1 MSIVTTTTPNTDA
14 ETSPATEDEP
24 VQETKAERA
33 ERAESEELAALW
45 RRFGATRDSNTRERL
60 VLTYAPLAKYVA
72 GRIGSQLP
80 SYIDIEDLTS
90 YGLVGLLDAIDRFEP
105 SRGVKFE
112 TFALTRI
119 RGAIIDELRSLDW
132 APRALR
138 HRQRQLMRAMASIE
152 QREGRPATDDELAS
166 SLEVDVSELD
176 GLLAEIAS
184 SSMVALEEV
193 FATAGGD
200 DERFSLGDA
209 IEDVSSPDPSA
220 ASEHAAI
227 RDLLADAIV
236 RLPERERIVVSLYHY
251 DNLSLR
257 EIGDV
262 LGVTESRASQLRTK
276 AIMRLR
282 SALDSEGVEGGASL
296 PRPS

>member
-1 MSIVTTTTPNTDA
+1 MPGEHVATTSKPTVEKPEDKTSEASTDKKPDR
-14 ETSPATEDEP
+14 SD
-24 VQETKAERA
+24 
-33 ERAESEELAALW
+33 SEELAALW
-45 RRFGATRDSNTRERL
+45 RRFGATRDPLSRERL

-105 SRGVKFE
+105 ERGVKFE

-152 QREGRPATDDELAS
+152 QREGRPATDEELAS
-166 SLEVDVSELD
+166 SLEVHVSELD

-193 FATAGGD
+193 FATTGGD

-209 IEDVSSPDPSA
+209 IEDTSSPDPSA

-257 EIGDV
+257 EIGEV
-262 LGVTESRASQLRTK
+262 LGVTESRVSQLHTK
-276 AIMRLR
+276 AVLRLR
-282 SALDSEGVEGGASL
+282 GSVRGGVGVEFGV
-296 PRPS
+296 PREAA

>member
-1 MSIVTTTTPNTDA
+1 MSTTKPRFASPDDAADQNTDRA
-14 ETSPATEDEP
+14 
-24 VQETKAERA
+24 AERDA
-33 ERAESEELAALW
+33 EQLAALW
-45 RRFGATRDSNTRERL
+45 RRFTTNRDPMARERL

-72 GRIGSQLP
+72 GRIGSTLP
-80 SYIDIEDLTS
+80 SYIDLEDLTS

-138 HRQRQLMRAMASIE
+138 HRQRQLMRAMAVIE
-152 QREGRPATDDELAS
+152 QREGRPATDDELATA
-166 SLEVDVSELD
+166 LEVESTELV

-200 DERFSLGDA
+200 DETFSLGDA
-209 IEDVSSPDPSA
+209 VEDTSSPDPSA

-257 EIGDV
+257 EIGEV

-276 AIMRLR
+276 GIMRLR
-282 SALDSEGVEGGASL
+282 AALAAEGLDGAVAFPPTGSTG
-296 PRPS
+296 

>member
-1 MSIVTTTTPNTDA
+1 MAAVGDMTA
-14 ETSPATEDEP
+14 KEP
-24 VQETKAERA
+24 TKD
-33 ERAESEELAALW
+33 SEEAAGGTKRGSRDQGDPDELASLW
-45 RRFGATRDSNTRERL
+45 RRYAATRDARARERL
-60 VLTYAPLAKYVA
+60 VLTYAPLARYVA
-72 GRIGSQLP
+72 GRIGSSLP

-105 SRGVKFE
+105 ERGVKFE

-138 HRQRQLMRAMASIE
+138 HRQRQLMRAIASVE
-152 QREGRPATDDELAS
+152 QREGRPATDEELAAA
-166 SLEVDVSELD
+166 LEVEVYELED
-176 GLLAEIAS
+176 LLAEIAS

-193 FATAGGD
+193 LATTGGD
-200 DERFSLGDA
+200 GESFSLGDA
-209 IEDVSSPDPSA
+209 IEDTSSPDPSA

-257 EIGDV
+257 EIGEV

-282 SALDSEGVEGGASL
+282 AALDAEGLERAGSL
-296 PRPS
+296 PLPS

>member
-1 MSIVTTTTPNTDA
+1 MSTTTPRL
-14 ETSPATEDEP
+14 TSPDE
-24 VQETKAERA
+24 AERQDEGPGA
-33 ERAESEELAALW
+33 DRDGEQLAAVW
-45 RRFGATRDSNTRERL
+45 RRFTATRDPMARERL
-60 VLTYAPLAKYVA
+60 VLSYAPMVKYVA
-72 GRIGSQLP
+72 GRIGSTLP
-80 SYIDIEDLTS
+80 SYIDLEDLTS

-105 SRGVKFE
+105 ARGVKFE

-138 HRQRQLMRAMASIE
+138 HRQRQLMRAMAAIE
-152 QREGRPATDDELAS
+152 QRKGRPATDEELAAA
-166 SLEVDVSELD
+166 LEVELAELD

-184 SSMVALEEV
+184 SSMAALEEV
-193 FATAGGD
+193 FGTGGD
-200 DERFSLGDA
+200 DDETFSLGDA
-209 IEDVSSPDPSA
+209 IEDANSPDPSA
-220 ASEHAAI
+220 VSEHASI

-257 EIGDV
+257 EIGEV

-276 AIMRLR
+276 GIMRLR
-282 SALDSEGVEGGASL
+282 AALDAEGLDGAVAL
-296 PRPS
+296 PSAGPAA

>member
-1 MSIVTTTTPNTDA
+1 MAAVGDMTA
-14 ETSPATEDEP
+14 KEP
-24 VQETKAERA
+24 TKD
-33 ERAESEELAALW
+33 SEEAAGGTKRGSRDQGDPDELASLW
-45 RRFGATRDSNTRERL
+45 RRYAATRDARARERL
-60 VLTYAPLAKYVA
+60 VLTYAPLARYVA
-72 GRIGSQLP
+72 GRIGSSLP

-105 SRGVKFE
+105 ERGVKFE

-138 HRQRQLMRAMASIE
+138 HRQRQLMRAIASVE
-152 QREGRPATDDELAS
+152 QREGRPATDEELAAA
-166 SLEVDVSELD
+166 LEVEVYELED
-176 GLLAEIAS
+176 LLAEIAS

-193 FATAGGD
+193 LATTGGD
-200 DERFSLGDA
+200 GESFSLGDA
-209 IEDVSSPDPSA
+209 IEDTSSPDPSA

-257 EIGDV
+257 EIGEV

-282 SALDSEGVEGGASL
+282 AALDAEGLERAGSL
-296 PRPS
+296 PSPS